1 MYLKLEHTY
10 NVVRRTNLIYT
21 YYGHLR
27 KSYTC
32 LSKRQFTIAR
42 SLSRNYFKVRARR
55 ILYTGSLGSG
65 SLTGSTKFNPDL
77 RSRITQ
83 SLESHQ
89 T

>member
-1 MYLKLEHTY
+1 LEHTY
-10 NVVRRTNLIYT
+10 NVVRGTNLIYT

-42 SLSRNYFKVRARR
+42 SLSRNCFKVRARS
-55 ILYTGSLGSG
+55 ILYTYSLGSG
-65 SLTGSTKFNPDL
+65 SLTGSGTKFNPDL